1 MKKPIV
7 ITEVTRMQEGRV
19 CIAGYDQHG
28 QCVRPVLPPPGI
40 HESTLCAGPRPII
53 FPSAKVEFEF
63 TQSTP
68 QPPHTEDIYYDPAAV
83 RFIERQP
90 EDRWR
95 KMLEATLSDS
105 VSAIFEQPIHSEH
118 GYYIM
123 DGQGLR
129 SLGTIKPARI
139 TQVIHELSPEDK
151 WQYRL
156 RFEDGTGADYRLTI
170 TDLAWR
176 YYCDHQRTQGEAPA
190 HIAASLLH
198 ILQTSEVYL
207 RVGLARGWDKFPGR
221 CYIQLTGI
229 HTFPDYLNGKTFADF
244 APRHK

>member
-7 ITEVTRMQEGRV
+7 GTEVTRMQEGRV

-28 QCVRPVLPPPGI
+28 QCIRPVLPHPGI
-40 HESTLCAGPRPII
+40 HESTLYSGRRLII

-63 TQSTP
+63 TQPTP
-68 QPPHTEDIYYDPAAV
+68 QPPHTEDICYDPTSV
-83 RFIERQP
+83 HFVERQT
-90 EDRWR
+90 EERWH
-95 KMLEATLSDS
+95 KMLEKTLFKS
-105 VSAIFEQPIHSEH
+105 VADIFEQPLHSEH
-118 GYYIM
+118 GHYIM
-123 DGQGLR
+123 DGQGPR

-139 TQVIHELSPEDK
+139 MQVIHELSLENK
-151 WQYRL
+151 WQYRV
-156 RFEDGTGADYRLTI
+156 RFEDGTGPAFRLAI

-176 YYCDHQRTQGEAPA
+176 YYCDHQRAQSEVPA

-229 HTFPDYLNGKTFADF
+229 HTFPDYLGGKTLADF
-244 APRHK
+244 APP